1 MMIVDPVILR
11 PLREE
16 WVSIKAQLEPL
27 AKRALDIVPK
37 SQGRG
42 DIRDADLAVQR
53 ARAPAIALRD
63 MVLDRLASIRILDPA
78 CGSGNFLYLAFQGV
92 KDIENRVVL
101 GQSTRRRTCDRAA
114 ELLGPSG
121 SQWKRAGANV
131 SCRDAIE
138 GMRRLKALH
147 LRNVTSTLRYSST
160 RVAWPG

>member
-53 ARAPAIALRD
+53 ARAPAIA
-63 MVLDRLASIRILDPA
+63 SPGH
-78 CGSGNFLYLAFQGV
+78 GS
-92 KDIENRVVL
+92 
-101 GQSTRRRTCDRAA
+101 
-114 ELLGPSG
+114 
-121 SQWKRAGANV
+121 
-131 SCRDAIE
+131 
-138 GMRRLKALH
+138 
-147 LRNVTSTLRYSST
+147 
-160 RVAWPG
+160 